1 MSRWERP
8 LLLFSLALNA
18 AFISLA
24 AMQHV
29 AHPERPAQFARE
41 SPDDHRSPRH
51 RRAQRRA
58 IMGRELGMDRDQMR
72 HLDQGFDAFRPELGV
87 AREQVAQQRLAYKEA
102 LMRGDGGAARTAVA
116 DLSRAQTRLDSL
128 CAEAM
133 LRETAELRPEQR
145 AHYVRWTFRHRAP
158 GRFTERN
165 WK

>member
-1 MSRWERP
+1 
-8 LLLFSLALNA
+8 
-18 AFISLA
+18 
-24 AMQHV
+24 
-29 AHPERPAQFARE
+29 
-41 SPDDHRSPRH
+41 
-51 RRAQRRA
+51 
-58 IMGRELGMDRDQMR
+58 MGRELGMDRDQLR
-72 HLDQGFDAFRPELGV
+72 HLDQGFDAMRPELRA
-87 AREQVAQQRLAYKEA
+87 ARERVGQQRFAYKEA

-165 WK
+165 